1 MTLRRSIIVAKT
13 DLKMAMK
20 LSYVKYGLIAMS
32 ALGPVMILAIVG
44 FVTFNSPSTTEL
56 LAMLS
61 LLNPT
66 ISPMLGVISLIPA
79 SLIAA
84 NALVGEREQNT
95 MEALLCTPLTD
106 SELLTGKVLSS
117 VIPSM
122 LLLIGTIAVTEIG
135 SIAIFIS
142 AGLPLSIH
150 LLIPDLSGLFL
161 LLSAG
166 PTMILAISSVM
177 ILISGRVTR
186 VYEAY
191 QVSGGAV
198 MIFIL
203 PMIVPLL
210 VMQSGIPDASL
221 VWLSDLAT
229 ILLAAVL
236 MVVTWFLAIGRF
248 NRDRLVTLV

>member
-1 MTLRRSIIVAKT
+1 MIVARA
-13 DLKMAMK
+13 DLKMALK
-20 LSYVKYGLIAMS
+20 VNYVRYGLIAMS
-32 ALGPVMILAIVG
+32 ALGPVMILTIIG
-44 FVTFNSPSTTEL
+44 FVAFSSASMADL
-56 LAMLS
+56 LAMLAI
-61 LLNPT
+61 LNPT
-66 ISPMLGVISLIPA
+66 ISPMLGVIGMIPA

-117 VIPSM
+117 VIPSI
-122 LLLIGTIAVTEIG
+122 LLLLGTVAVTEIG
-135 SIAIFIS
+135 SVAIFLS
-142 AGLPLSIH
+142 AGVPFSIR
-150 LLIPDLSGLFL
+150 LLIPDVYGLFL

-191 QVSGGAV
+191 QVSGAAV
-198 MIFIL
+198 IIFIL

-210 VMQSGIPDASL
+210 VMQSGIPDANL
-221 VWLSDLAT
+221 VWLSDVAT
-229 ILLAAVL
+229 VFIAAVL
-236 MVVTWFLAIGRF
+236 MVVTWFLAVGRF
-248 NRDRLVTLV
+248 NRDRLVSIV